1 MKQIWMYWDRRKPQ
15 LIQQIENHNR
25 KNLTTWK
32 IHYLDD
38 ITITNYIPSFPPK
51 FDTLIPQHKADWIR
65 LYLISTY
72 GGLWCDAS
80 IIINSEKAMDELWEK
95 TKTHDFVGFYNGK
108 KVNGIYENIEN
119 WCFASKKGGIL
130 VTKWLTEYNKAIRE
144 GFKQYNDR
152 ILKNTHL
159 KVYIKGNNKLTTY
172 FTAYHCLQHVM
183 RHEQLPPM
191 YVMDANDSMFKL
203 AKNCPKKQ
211 LNICTMNKLK
221 TRKIKLPYI
230 KLTRHERNTHIN
242 IDSYFKSH

>member
-1 MKQIWMYWDRRKPQ
+1 MKQLWMYWNHKKPP
-15 LIQQIENHNR
+15 LIQKIEDHNR
-25 KNLTTWK
+25 KHLTTWN
-32 IHYLDD
+32 IIYLDD
-38 ITITNYIPSFPPK
+38 ITIHDYILSFPPK

-72 GGLWCDAS
+72 GGVWCDAS

-108 KVNGIYENIEN
+108 KVNGVYENIEN

-130 VTKWLTEYNKAIRE
+130 ITNWLKEYTKAIQE
-144 GFKQYNDR
+144 GLKQYNDR

-172 FTAYHCLQHVM
+172 YTVYHCLQHVM
-183 RHEQLPPM
+183 QHEPLPPI
-191 YVMDANDSMFKL
+191 YVINAFDSMFKIN
-203 AKNCPKKQ
+203 KMCPPKQ
-211 LNICTMNKLK
+211 KATCTMNLLK
-221 TRKIKLPYI
+221 TRKLKLPYI
-230 KLTRHERNTHIN
+230 KLTRHERKTGIN